1 MNRRRFLSA
10 TAALST
16 PLVAGCGDGNSD
28 GSDGEEDVADETVT
42 ITDESFDPVRLSA
55 AEGATVE
62 WVNETDEEHT
72 VTSAEFHDDAESWDA
87 TLQLAPD
94 GNAAHSFDFEGIY
107 EYYCSNHGRGTMCGL
122 VLVGDVSEDED
133 MPCE

>member
-1 MNRRRFLSA
+1 M
-10 TAALST
+10 
-16 PLVAGCGDGNSD
+16 
-28 GSDGEEDVADETVT
+28 
-42 ITDESFDPVRLSA
+42 
-55 AEGATVE
+55 TVE
-62 WVNETDEEHT
+62 WVNETDEAHT

-87 TLQLAPD
+87 TPQLAPD

-107 EYYCSNHGRGTMCGL
+107 EYYCSNHGGGTMCGL